1 MSTAQTDPD
10 CLFCKIVAGE
20 VPATIVQESEHSIAF
35 RDITPQAP
43 THLLLIPR
51 RHVPDVASL
60 TTAAPDELVD
70 LMRLIPVVA
79 ESEGLAAGYRT
90 VANTGA
96 DAHQLVFHAHV
107 HVLGGRSM
115 KWPPG

>member
-1 MSTAQTDPD
+1 MSTEHSDPD
-10 CLFCKIVAGE
+10 CLFCRIVAGD
-20 VPATIVQESEHSIAF
+20 VPASVVHESEHSIAF

-43 THLLLIPR
+43 THVLVIPR

-60 TTAAPDELVD
+60 TAAAPDELVD

-79 ESEGLAAGYRT
+79 ESEGLDEGYRT

-96 DAHQLVFHAHV
+96 AANQLVFHAHV

-115 KWPPG
+115 QWPPG